1 MVSDEI
7 SNSFLFSQPNRV
19 GHQRRG
25 TLPIASG
32 SSLLFYILCL
42 KIPPPLGEGQGKGT
56 SHESQSRSLSPPH
69 SLNSDYFCFRRG
81 AAAEE
86 GPPDRVSITDRSS

>member
-7 SNSFLFSQPNRV
+7 SNSFLSSQPNRV
-19 GHQRRG
+19 GYQRRS
-25 TLPIASG
+25 TLPIPTR
-32 SSLLFYILCL
+32 SSLLFLILDS
-42 KIPPPLGEGQGKGT
+42 KIPSPLGEGQGKGT
-56 SHESQSRSLSPPH
+56 SHESQSRSVSPPH

-86 GPPDRVSITDRSS
+86 GLPDRVSITDRSS